1 MSIASY
7 DWYIIGI
14 LIGLTVVSL
23 ITRAGYFIF
32 GDYLPLPDSVRRALR
47 YAPVAALTA
56 IILPELFPWSA
67 QDGPGLDPY
76 KLIAAFFA
84 VLAYWRTRSAVWLM
98 VIGMAVYWL
107 CRFLI

>member
-1 MSIASY
+1 MATY

-14 LIGLTVVSL
+14 IVGLALMSL
-23 ITRAGYFIF
+23 VTRAVYFIF
-32 GDYLPLPDSVRRALR
+32 GDHLPLSDGVRRALR

-56 IILPELFPWSA
+56 IILPEILPWSV
-67 QDGPGLDPY
+67 QDGPRLDPY

-98 VIGMAVYWL
+98 VTGMAAYWL
-107 CRFLI
+107 SRFLI